1 MLENNLDP
9 RQELNFLIDDD
20 TTIAVA
26 TTVYIIKDGKVLLM
40 NQTKQHT
47 VVDNY
52 YIGIGGK
59 TPIKTYLNE
68 NKEKVR
74 HDITVSSMLSGKF
87 EIQESMENLAIREVK
102 EEIGLRLNKDKLQD
116 IGITEVRLLNQKTN
130 EIWYIKN
137 YIYYADGTEG
147 EITEC
152 DEGILEFIPIEEIK
166 TKQMLP
172 HDRIIFDEK
181 NPTTYIQSMNDDI
194 HNLKQLRI
202 YQQRQ
207 EQGIYILIP
216 DLYSKHYD
224 VRGIITEETNEI
236 PEQYKM
242 LIKNIPENKLR
253 EYLKMLGISEKVIG
267 TINKDNSPIDIDK
280 CIR

>member
-1 MLENNLDP
+1 MLESALDP
-9 RQELNFLIDDD
+9 KQELNFLIDND
-20 TTIAVA
+20 TTIAIA

-40 NQTKQHT
+40 NQTKPHT
-47 VVDNY
+47 VVDKY
-52 YIGIGGK
+52 YVGIGGK
-59 TPIKTYLNE
+59 TPIRTYLNE
-68 NKEKVR
+68 DKEKVR
-74 HDITVSSMLSGKF
+74 QDVIVSFMISGKF
-87 EIQESMENLAIREVK
+87 EIQEPMEDLAVREVR
-102 EEIGLRLNKDKLQD
+102 EEVGLILSKDKLQD
-116 IGITEVRLLNQKTN
+116 IGITEVRLLNKKTN

-152 DEGILEFIPIEEIK
+152 DEGILEFVPIEEVK

-172 HDRIIFDEK
+172 HDRIIFGEK

-207 EQGIYILIP
+207 EQGIYILLP
-216 DLYSKHYD
+216 DFKSKPYD
-224 VRGIITEETNEI
+224 VKGIITEETNEI

-242 LIKNIPENKLR
+242 LTKDIPEKKVR
-253 EYLKMLGISEKVIG
+253 EYLKTLGILERVVG
-267 TINKDNSPIDIDK
+267 TINKDNLPIDIDK
-280 CIR
+280 YIR